1 MRGIDIALAY
11 DPRTRKSRLDYLS
24 NRLEFFLI
32 RGIPL
37 TRIIE
42 VMTSVEG
49 DEDIEFETD
58 VDTAELTSPESRAP
72 STLSELRSHVV
83 KLRPA
88 TQIRSAGTNQLG
100 RTEFR
105 TRLDPDRHSPMFVAV
120 RDVNRWDDDTAM
132 QSYGLAVAVWRS
144 SEQGDVYSELEAKL
158 EAVVEV
164 EVEVR
169 LDL

>member
-1 MRGIDIALAY
+1 
-11 DPRTRKSRLDYLS
+11 
-24 NRLEFFLI
+24 
-32 RGIPL
+32 
-37 TRIIE
+37 
-42 VMTSVEG
+42 
-49 DEDIEFETD
+49 
-58 VDTAELTSPESRAP
+58 
-72 STLSELRSHVV
+72 
-83 KLRPA
+83 
-88 TQIRSAGTNQLG
+88 
-100 RTEFR
+100 
-105 TRLDPDRHSPMFVAV
+105 MFVAV